1 MTFTKS
7 LLTAVSA
14 LTLAT
19 GAAFAGEDST
29 HRWHG
34 TGPEFHEAGGLH
46 VFSDAD
52 AVGSDNFSEPSERSS
67 DRGMPLSSLETTDD
81 AYFAQSELTM
91 TDPMTLSSTGSMQAD
106 EVYYIVP
113 VEVVEVE
120 EIWLIPSGDSEM
132 PQG

>member
-29 HRWHG
+29 QRWHG
-34 TGPEFHEAGGLH
+34 TGAEYHEAGGLQ

-52 AVGSDNFSEPSERSS
+52 AVGSENFSEPSDRST
-67 DRGMPLSSLETTDD
+67 PLSSFETTDS
-81 AYFAQSELTM
+81 AYFAQSETTM
-91 TDPMTLSSTGSMQAD
+91 TDPMTLSSTGSTMEA
-106 EVYYIVP
+106 
-113 VEVVEVE
+113 VVEVE
-120 EIWLIPSGDSEM
+120 EVWLIPSGDSEM

>member
-34 TGPEFHEAGGLH
+34 TGAEYHEAGGLQA
-46 VFSDAD
+46 FSDAE
-52 AVGSDNFSEPSERSS
+52 AVGSENFS
-67 DRGMPLSSLETTDD
+67 DAMPVSSLETTDA

-91 TDPMTLSSTGSMQAD
+91 TDPMTLSSTGSSIESGD
-106 EVYYIVP
+106 VYYIVP
-113 VEVVEVE
+113 MEVVEVE
-120 EIWLIPSGDSEM
+120 EIWLIPSGDSAM

>member
-34 TGPEFHEAGGLH
+34 TGAEYHEAGGLQA
-46 VFSDAD
+46 FSDAD
-52 AVGSDNFSEPSERSS
+52 AVGSENFS
-67 DRGMPLSSLETTDD
+67 DAMPVSSLETTDE
-81 AYFAQSELTM
+81 AYFAQTE
-91 TDPMTLSSTGSMQAD
+91 
-106 EVYYIVP
+106 YYIVP
-113 VEVVEVE
+113 MEVVEVE
-120 EIWLIPSGDSEM
+120 EVWLIPSGDSEM